1 MASIKLKKGRY
12 EELQYFTVIFF
23 LSFFFVLMAK
33 LVQQA
38 ATQNGDVRTGSITEQ
53 KERQRERYIDR

>member
-1 MASIKLKKGRY
+1 MKNCNIL
-12 EELQYFTVIFF
+12 LLFFF